1 MFGLRLP
8 AAGRMREDGEKPF
21 WISYSDLMS
30 ALMVLFLVVM
40 SVSLLTITQELLE
53 RQKVLEAQK
62 AELEAQKKTLEA
74 QKQILETQKQELE
87 RANRELAIAKTLID
101 ALKARRKARAE
112 AIGEVLDRL
121 ETAARADAFRG
132 RVSISRDRL
141 IVDFGEAA
149 RFGSGDHHLSREGAL
164 LLRGYV
170 QELLAAVDSGAG
182 RQWFRRVIVEGF
194 TDTVGSYLYNLDLS
208 MKRAQSVVCALMSGG
223 IGETPLSVDQQR
235 RVRELF
241 VVGGFSFNSARASKE
256 ESRRVELRLDFHAA
270 EDADNELAAEAT
282 QAMPSVEI
290 GKCQLN

>member
-1 MFGLRLP
+1 MFGLRLST
-8 AAGRMREDGEKPF
+8 AGRAREDGEKPF

-40 SVSLLTITQELLE
+40 SVSLLTITQDLLK
-53 RQKVLEAQK
+53 RQK
-62 AELEAQKKTLEA
+62 ELEAQKDELESQKLTLEM
-74 QKQILETQKQELE
+74 QKQELE
-87 RANRELAIAKTLID
+87 RTNRELAIAKTLID

-121 ETAARADAFRG
+121 ETAARSDAFRG
-132 RVSISRDRL
+132 RISIARDRL

-149 RFGSGDHHLSREGAL
+149 RFGSGDHHLSREGSL

-170 QELLAAVDSGAG
+170 QELLAAVDTGPG

-208 MKRAQSVVCALMSGG
+208 MKRAQSVVCALMSGNSS
-223 IGETPLSVDQQR
+223 EAPLSAEQQR

-270 EDADNELAAEAT
+270 EDTDNDPVAETALS
-282 QAMPSVEI
+282 MPSVDT